1 MANSEIENKVGLAV
15 IISQAVVTTI
25 VLLGYSFLY
34 LGIYFPQELLF
45 WVLVYD
51 VLAIVS
57 HMLFRKWER
66 GKASNNS
73 NKNKNGERKNSST
86 RNIIIFH
93 SIVSVTAI
101 IIAFYFL
108 DEKVSQVL
116 YLSILVT
123 WLASF
128 FSGVMLYKRATT

>member
-1 MANSEIENKVGLAV
+1 MANSEREDKVGLAV

-34 LGIYFPQELLF
+34 LEMYFPQGFLF
-45 WVLVYD
+45 CVLVYD
-51 VLAIVS
+51 VLAIIS

-66 GKASNNS
+66 GKAGNS
-73 NKNKNGERKNSST
+73 RKKNKNGERKNTST

-93 SIVSVTAI
+93 SMVSALAIFFAFLFIYKEITVMIYSIVT
-101 IIAFYFL
+101 
-108 DEKVSQVL
+108 VL
-116 YLSILVT
+116 

-128 FSGVMLYKRATT
+128 SSGIRLYIKK